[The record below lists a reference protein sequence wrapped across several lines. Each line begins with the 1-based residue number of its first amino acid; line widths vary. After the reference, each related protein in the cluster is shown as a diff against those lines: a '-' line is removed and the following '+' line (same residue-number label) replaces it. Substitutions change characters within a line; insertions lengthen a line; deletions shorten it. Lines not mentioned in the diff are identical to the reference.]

1 LVQFFILI
9 FQVFV
14 EVVVTGIG
22 LLSALGPS
30 LEKSWLRLMADSSA
44 IQVRQPF
51 PELPP
56 RPLGLVGQTPAQL
69 MDLIERVVPMAL
81 KDADL
86 AAPLPDCGVVLGSSR
101 SQQARWEQYGVN
113 QYLLHQ
119 NISGNHC
126 PETYLEDWLDSLPHM
141 GAIATARLIGSTG
154 IVLAPMASCAT
165 GIWSLARAFEL
176 IQGGECQR
184 VLVGAV
190 EAPVTPLSLA
200 GFAKM
205 GALAKTGCYPFDRE
219 REGLV
224 LGEGAAV
231 FVLET
236 AELAAMRSAKIYGQI
251 LGFGITND
259 ACYLNSPEP
268 DGITASHAIE
278 QCLDRSQLSGSDIDY
293 IHAHGTSTILNDRF
307 EANLIQKVFSP
318 KIPISSTKGATGHTL
333 GASGAL
339 GAAFCLMALNDGFL
353 PPCVGLKDPE
363 FDLNFVTTASH
374 SDLENVLC
382 LSFGFGG
389 QNGAIALRKW
399 LS

>member
-1 LVQFFILI
+1 MGV
-9 FQVFV
+9 
-14 EVVVTGIG
+14 
-22 LLSALGPS
+22 LSALSPS
-30 LEKSWLRLMADSSA
+30 LEKSWLRLMAQESA
-44 IQVRQPF
+44 IQVRQLF

-56 RPLGLVGQTPAQL
+56 RPLGLIGETPAQSI
-69 MDLIERVVPMAL
+69 DLIERVVPMAL

-101 SQQARWEQYGVN
+101 SQQARWEQYLVN
-113 QYLLHQ
+113 QHLVNQHLVTQ
-119 NISGNHC
+119 KLRGKISGNHCPETYC
-126 PETYLEDWLDSLPHM
+126 PETYLEDWLDSLPNM
-141 GAIATARLIGSTG
+141 GACATARLIGSTG

-190 EAPVTPLSLA
+190 EAPVTPLTLA

-224 LGEGAAV
+224 LGEAAAV

-236 AELAAMRSAKIYGQI
+236 AELANRRSAKIYGQI

-268 DGITASHAIE
+268 EGKTASHAIE
-278 QCLDRSQLSGSDIDY
+278 QCLYRSQLSSSDIDY
-293 IHAHGTSTILNDRF
+293 IHAHGTSTTLNDRF
-307 EANLIQKVFSP
+307 EANLIQKLFSP
-318 KIPISSTKGATGHTL
+318 KTPVSSTKGATGHTL

-339 GAAFCLMALNDGFL
+339 GAAFCLMALKDGFL
-353 PPCVGLKDPE
+353 PPCVGLKDSE
-363 FDLNFVTTASH
+363 FDLNFVTTADR

-389 QNGAIALRKW
+389 QNAAIALRKW
-399 LS
+399 L